1 MYFEKL
7 LINQTFVVGLSNGIM
22 PDILEQT
29 PFTDVGESYKP
40 QSRPSTMFVN
50 MERPSVDSTGRSVNT
65 SLTSMSDGNDDSSAH
80 QWQPK
85 SDTGLLTLERLGHV
99 LEDTFIE
106 QQGLGVG
113 LVNALLSAAEIA
125 DDQLQMQAA
134 KLLGKPDAL
143 DNGMMAT
150 LTNAAFDT
158 SSSEADVLAAKQAFL
173 EAASDQ
179 ERLTAATALVTLAT
193 SDDEDKAFAYRQLI
207 ASMLGSGEAL
217 LDNFIF
223 FTCQLHLGADTAA
236 GSVLETLGNRAIVA
250 GLNSMAVAN
259 IIQPLVQI
267 CSSVAK
273 PPMTP
278 PPAELGA

>member
-22 PDILEQT
+22 PDVLEQT
-29 PFTDVGESYKP
+29 PFTDVVEAYKP
-40 QSRPSTMFVN
+40 QSRPSTMSVN
-50 MERPSVDSTGRSVNT
+50 STERSVNT

-80 QWQPK
+80 QWQTK
-85 SDTGLLTLERLGHV
+85 SDAGLLTLERLGYF
-99 LEDTFIE
+99 LEDTFIV
-106 QQGLGVG
+106 QQGLSVD
-113 LVNALLSAAEIA
+113 LVNALLSAGEIA
-125 DDQLQMQAA
+125 DDQLKMQAA

-158 SSSEADVLAAKQAFL
+158 SSSEADVLATKQAFL

-217 LDNFIF
+217 LDNFLF

-250 GLNSMAVAN
+250 GLNSTAVIN
-259 IIQPLVQI
+259 IIQPLMQI
-267 CSSVAK
+267 CSSVATL
-273 PPMTP
+273 PMTP

>member
-22 PDILEQT
+22 PDVLEQT
-29 PFTDVGESYKP
+29 PFTDVVETYKP
-40 QSRPSTMFVN
+40 QSRPSTM
-50 MERPSVDSTGRSVNT
+50 SVDSTGRSVNT
-65 SLTSMSDGNDDSSAH
+65 SLTSTSDDHDDSSAH
-80 QWQPK
+80 QWQTK
-85 SDTGLLTLERLGHV
+85 SDAGLLTLERLGHL
-99 LEDTFIE
+99 LEETFIV
-106 QQGLGVG
+106 QQGLSVD
-113 LVNALLSAAEIA
+113 LVNALLSAGEIA

-193 SDDEDKAFAYRQLI
+193 SDDGDKAFAYRQLI

-217 LDNFIF
+217 LDNFLF

-250 GLNSMAVAN
+250 GLNSTAVAN
-259 IIQPLVQI
+259 IIQPLMQI
-267 CSSVAK
+267 CSSVATT
-273 PPMTP
+273 MTP
-278 PPAELGA
+278 TRPAELGA